1 MAEVMDGAITADTG
15 IITGGVV
22 ATTMVGGIT
31 TTGELASRSLAQAGT
46 AQACF
51 CSSHQVKRAPALRAR
66 KVKPTTRVARHV
78 RPGWIALVIS
88 GLSPVATGDR
98 GEDIPDR
105 RLRAKVDLAS

>member
-1 MAEVMDGAITADTG
+1 MAEVTDGAITADTG

-22 ATTMVGGIT
+22 ATTMVGGTT

-78 RPGWIALVIS
+78 RLGWIALVIS
-88 GLSPVATGDR
+88 GLIIPGGDR